1 MTTLKP
7 FMNASRTIAAERK
20 AEALERVVSMLLQ
33 GIALH
38 SFESNT
44 EPAEK
49 FQNAIRKVRS
59 DFDKVDDQ
67 DSTLLLA
74 GSAIRLMED
83 YNNSVEQRMRARQ
96 NEFEAA
102 IALLA
107 EGLLEISR
115 ASAETMIA
123 FKEIE
128 RDLASAPGVDALRRA
143 KERLAIAVDSIRDE
157 VANPLAGSAVPRGE
171 VDAATGLPDYGF
183 AADALAQIWQTRD
196 RYYAAIFSAERLETI
211 NMRFGFTAGDQ
222 VLRTLSGHVA
232 KSLAPTD
239 RLFRWRGPCLMALI
253 RRDAPEALV
262 AAELSR
268 TAQAKLEH
276 AITMGGRDAMMSVS
290 TTWSLFPLRTATGID
305 DVLRQMNTFA
315 AGRVPARREMAVSRA
330 RA

>member
-1 MTTLKP
+1 
-7 FMNASRTIAAERK
+7 
-20 AEALERVVSMLLQ
+20 MLLQ
-33 GIALH
+33 GMALH

-59 DFDKVDDQ
+59 DFEKVDDDQ
-67 DSTLLLA
+67 DSALLLA

-83 YNNSVEQRMRARQ
+83 YNNSVEQRARARQ
-96 NEFEAA
+96 NEFEAVV
-102 IALLA
+102 ALLA
-107 EGLLEISR
+107 EALLEVSR
-115 ASAETMIA
+115 ASAETMVA

-128 RDLASAPGVDALRRA
+128 RDLASASGIDALRRA
-143 KERLAIAVDSIRDE
+143 KERLAHAVESLRDE
-157 VANPLAGSAVPRGE
+157 VANPLSHSAVPRGE
-171 VDAATGLPDYGF
+171 VDSATGLPDYGF
-183 AADALAQIWQTRD
+183 AADALAQVWQRRD
-196 RYYAAIFSAERLETI
+196 GYYAAIFSAERLETI
-211 NMRFGFTAGDQ
+211 NMRFGFAAGDQ

-232 KSLAPTD
+232 KSLGPKD

-262 AAELSR
+262 AAELAR

-276 AITMGGRDAMMSVS
+276 AITMGEREAMMSVS

-305 DVLRQMNTFA
+305 DVLSQMNTFA
-315 AGRVPARREMAVSRA
+315 AGRMPARREVAVSRA